1 MLVTRYIFQLARYRL
16 GYYMMDMIG
25 FAVRLIFIPL
35 SGLVLRGFFNYL
47 TGEEG
52 TQLGILSSTAL
63 QLIFH
68 MVAGTAICIAIWGH
82 VGYKYHNMALMIR
95 NMLERIFTLPGGQ
108 PLPLNPDGSRQ
119 SSGQVISTMRDDTD
133 DVVELMV
140 VYLDMVATAITAFVA
155 IYLMW
160 QVSPAVT
167 LGVLVPLAVIIF
179 ASQAMGRIAKR
190 LRKNSREATSQVT
203 GLIADMFTS
212 TETIKAAHAEEHII
226 AHFSVLNDAR
236 RITMVRDRFLTQVV
250 EMLNQSTTAI
260 GTGLILLF
268 AAQAMYDGR
277 FTVGDFALFIT
288 YLWPI
293 SAWMRTIGML
303 ITRNRQVS
311 ISFDRMETI
320 MQNETTGTMVAHN
333 PTYMDGIYPALP
345 NVERTPA
352 DHLDLL
358 TASGLT
364 YHYDEILE
372 ADSTSISANIASNGT
387 PNGAVQSQN
396 GIEDISLTLPR
407 GSFVAITGRIGSGKT
422 TLLKTLIG
430 LLPAQS
436 GQIQWNGV
444 TVEQPDTFF
453 VPPRSAFTPQTPRLF
468 SETLRDNILLGLDV
482 SDAVLQNAIQQA
494 VLERDLAEME
504 HGLATE
510 VGSRGVR
517 LSGGQV
523 QRTSAARM
531 FVRKP
536 ELLVFDDL
544 SSALDVETEQLLWE
558 RLFASWQNDQSEENE
573 EDSMPTCLVVTH
585 RQRVL
590 QRADHVIVMAHG
602 RVLDEGPL
610 DDLLERC
617 EEMQSLWSGEE
628 QLA

>member
-25 FAVRLIFIPL
+25 FAIRLIFIPL
-35 SGLVLRGFFNYL
+35 TGLVLRAFFNYL

-52 TQLGILSSTAL
+52 TQLGILPSTTL

-68 MVAGTAICIAIWGH
+68 IIAGTAICIAIWGH
-82 VGYKYHNMALMIR
+82 IGYKYHNMALMIR
-95 NMLERIFTLPGGQ
+95 NMLERILTLPGGQ

-119 SSGQVISTMRDDTD
+119 SAGQVISTMRDDTN

-140 VYLDMVATAITAFVA
+140 VYLDLFATALTAFVSF
-155 IYLMW
+155 YFMW

-167 LGVLVPLAVIIF
+167 LGVLVPLAIIIF
-179 ASQAMGRIAKR
+179 ASQALGRIAKR

-212 TETIKAAHAEEHII
+212 TETIKAAHAEEHIV
-226 AHFSVLNDAR
+226 AHFAELNDAR
-236 RITMVRDRFLTQVV
+236 RVTMVRDRFLTQIV

-277 FTVGDFALFIT
+277 FTVGDFALFTT

-293 SAWMRTIGML
+293 SVWMRTIGML

-311 ISFDRMETI
+311 VSFDRMETI
-320 MQNETTGTMVAHN
+320 MQNETKGTAVAHQ

-345 NVERTPA
+345 KVKRTPA
-352 DHLDLL
+352 DRLDLL
-358 TASGLT
+358 TARGLT
-364 YHYDEILE
+364 YHYDEVRQDDVTH
-372 ADSTSISANIASNGT
+372 AQNGT
-387 PNGAVQSQN
+387 KNGTKN

-407 GSFVAITGRIGSGKT
+407 GSFIAITGRIGSGKT

-436 GQIQWNGV
+436 GEIQWNGV
-444 TVEQPDTFF
+444 KVDQPDSFF
-453 VPPRSAFTPQTPRLF
+453 VPPRSAFTPQAPRLF
-468 SETLRDNILLGLDV
+468 SETLRNNILLGVDV
-482 SDAVLQNAIQQA
+482 NDAALHNAIEQA

-558 RLFASWQNDQSEENE
+558 RLFNSWQSEQREDENKENE
-573 EDSMPTCLVVTH
+573 QQSMPTCLVVTH

-602 RVLDEGPL
+602 HILDEGPL